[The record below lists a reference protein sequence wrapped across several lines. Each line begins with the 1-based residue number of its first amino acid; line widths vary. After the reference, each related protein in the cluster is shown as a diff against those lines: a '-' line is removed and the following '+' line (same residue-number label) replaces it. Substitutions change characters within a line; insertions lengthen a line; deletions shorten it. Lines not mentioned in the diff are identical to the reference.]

1 MKHWIGIDVSSKT
14 LDFALLDELGT
25 HLESAQV
32 GNDRKAVMKLMAA
45 WRKRHA
51 VEIEQSSMRLEP
63 TGHYTLMM
71 LNLVVEQQW
80 PTWLAHPRDI
90 QQSMGIKR
98 VKNDKVDALRIA
110 QYARTF
116 RERARMFTAQN
127 LKLDKLKHLLTRRQ
141 HLVRVRAM
149 YKKHISDLNRYMDP
163 DIKKAF
169 NQLDKRLIA
178 ASDRAVLRVE
188 QLIMAQVRGDEHTS
202 EQYDLLRS
210 IPGVGPQLSAY
221 LIALTDGFHRFTDP
235 RELACHAGVAPFERS
250 SGSSVRGRT
259 RVSHQANKTLKTMLH
274 MAALANVQR
283 AGELKTYFQ
292 RKVAE
297 GKKPILVVNAVR
309 NKILHRVCAV
319 IRRGQPFVPHLT
331 STTATE
337 KHLQMT

>member
-14 LDFALLDELGT
+14 LDFALLDEQGA
-25 HLESAQV
+25 HLESTQV

-45 WRKRHA
+45 WRKRHG
-51 VEIEQSSMRLEP
+51 VEMEQSLICLEP
-63 TGHYTLMM
+63 TGHYTLML

-80 PTWLAHPRDI
+80 STWLAHPRDI

-110 QYARTF
+110 QYARIF
-116 RERARMFTAQN
+116 QEKARLFTAQN

-149 YKKHISDLNRYMDP
+149 YKKHISDLNRYMDA
-163 DIKKAF
+163 DIKKVF
-169 NQLDKRLIA
+169 DQLDKRLIS

-188 QLIMAQVRGDEHTS
+188 ALIMAQIRGDEHTS

-221 LIALTDGFHRFTDP
+221 LIALTDGFHRFKEP

-250 SGSSVRGRT
+250 SGSSLRGRT
-259 RVSHQANKTLKTMLH
+259 QVSHQANKTLKTMLH

-283 AGELKTYFQ
+283 AGELQVYFR

-297 GKKPILVVNAVR
+297 GKKPILVVNAIR
-309 NKILHRVCAV
+309 NKIIHRVCAV
-319 IRRGQPFVPHLT
+319 IRKGKAFEPLLEPSKAQL
-331 STTATE
+331 E
-337 KHLQMT
+337 MT